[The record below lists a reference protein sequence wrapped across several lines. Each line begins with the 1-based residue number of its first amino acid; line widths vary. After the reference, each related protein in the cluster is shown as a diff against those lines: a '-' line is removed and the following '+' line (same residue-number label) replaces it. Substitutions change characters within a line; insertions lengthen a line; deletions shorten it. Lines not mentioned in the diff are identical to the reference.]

1 MIDTTDISLAADRL
15 IVKFV
20 AILDKEFHPVDE
32 LFTHN

>member
-20 AILDKEFHPVDE
+20 VILDKEFHPAYG